1 MAGILDLVGGRVPRL
16 QLADVTSGLLAA
28 SSILAALL
36 AHARD
41 GMGRRLE
48 QPLAAGPLPF
58 LTWSWL
64 ERAAGGGGVLD
75 TLLGGSCPCYRIYR
89 CGDGRE
95 LSPAAL
101 EPKFWAAF
109 VELIGAEELAG
120 SAFALGE
127 DGARTAAAVERALA
141 AHPREHWL
149 RLAAEAALPVGPVH
163 GLDKAMAE
171 PLFAAAGLGEDTPLP
186 GGTAALGIGPWLPSL
201 GRTPERPAPR
211 LGEHTAAVLEEF
223 GMRNEE

>member
-1 MAGILDLVGGRVPRL
+1 
-16 QLADVTSGLLAA
+16 
-28 SSILAALL
+28 
-36 AHARD
+36 
-41 GMGRRLE
+41 
-48 QPLAAGPLPF
+48 
-58 LTWSWL
+58 
-64 ERAAGGGGVLD
+64 VLD

-95 LSPAAL
+95 LSLAAL

-109 VELIGAEELAG
+109 VKLIGAEELAG

-127 DGARTAAAVERALA
+127 DGARTAAAVERALDA
-141 AHPREHWL
+141 RPREHWL
-149 RLAAEAALPVGPVH
+149 RLAAEAALPMGPVH
-163 GLDKAMAE
+163 GLDEAMAE

-186 GGTAALGIGPWLPSL
+186 GGTTAPGIGPWLPSL